1 MTGEILLAWQAG
13 FFDGEGCVEVRATRY
28 NKTADSAVTTGQGR
42 FGPKTVR
49 GSSYTIGASVAQ
61 KEQGPLVSFRDSYG
75 GNLYDY
81 QVNGVIYWRWYIT
94 TDSAV
99 RFLEAILPYSV
110 LKAPRIRLAV
120 EFHKKMKVWN
130 AEYGRRGYPDFVLEE
145 RERYFME
152 MKSLNKRGVSVSNPE
167 PKTPGPRE
175 GHAVSG
181 FNVPKNTPKK
191 GYEKEKDYVQ

>member
-13 FFDGEGCVEVRATRY
+13 FFDGEGCVELRAHRY
-28 NKTADSAVTTGQGR
+28 NKTATSAVTTGQGR

-49 GSSYTIGASVAQ
+49 GSSYTIGSCITQ
-61 KEQGPLVSFRDSYG
+61 KEREPLVSFRDEYG
-75 GNLYDY
+75 GLLYDY
-81 QVNGVIYWRWYIT
+81 QVKGITYWRWVIT

-99 RFLEAILPYSV
+99 RFLEAILPYCI

-145 RERYFME
+145 RERYFLE
-152 MKSLNKRGVSVSNPE
+152 MKALNKRGVSASNPD
-167 PKTPGPRE
+167 PKSSGPGK
-175 GHAVSG
+175 GAKDVISA
-181 FNVPKNTPKK
+181 KMAQKK
-191 GYEKEKDYVQ
+191 ETGIVQ